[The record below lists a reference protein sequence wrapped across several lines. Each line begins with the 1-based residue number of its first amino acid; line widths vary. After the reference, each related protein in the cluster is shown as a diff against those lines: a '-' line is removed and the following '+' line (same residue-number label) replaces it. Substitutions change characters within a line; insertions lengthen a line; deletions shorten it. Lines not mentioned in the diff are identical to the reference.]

1 MIYKTIYK
9 RTSSGKTQ
17 TWFAEVDGDRYR
29 TTAGFLDGKKTTTE
43 WTVALPK
50 NEGKAN
56 ATTGETQ
63 AIAEVEAEYAKKLKK
78 DYHETLDAIDEVR
91 HFKPM
96 LATKWADRKDKIK
109 DTKVCIQPKLDG
121 FRCIVK
127 ADGMWTRTGEPIYGA
142 PHIFEA
148 LRPFFDAE
156 PELIL
161 DGELYN
167 HDLKDDFNTLSSII
181 RKQTPTQEELE
192 TSKKLMQYWVYDLAS
207 SNGTFDT
214 RTRLL
219 GARITFELPIKYVPT
234 WSINVDE
241 VDEYC
246 AGFIDEGYEGG
257 MVRLKDSLYENKRST
272 GLIKWKEFEDDEF
285 LIDDIQEGVGNKSG
299 MAARVILALSDGRKF
314 GTGVLGNEDYCKE
327 LLARKDEWIGKLGT
341 VKHQG
346 YTPDGIPRFGKFKT
360 VRFDV

>member
-29 TTAGFLDGKKTTTE
+29 TTAGYLDGKKTTTE

-56 ATTGETQ
+56 ETTGDTQ
-63 AIAEVEAEYAKKLKK
+63 AIAEVEAEYEKKLKK

-142 PHIFEA
+142 PHIFES
-148 LRPFFDAE
+148 LKPFFDE
-156 PELIL
+156 DPTMVL

-181 RKQTPTQEELE
+181 RKQNPTPEELE
-192 TSKKLMQYWVYDLAS
+192 TSKKIMQYWVYDLPS
-207 SNGTFDT
+207 SKYGF
-214 RTRLL
+214 
-219 GARITFELPIKYVPT
+219 ARRYSSLQRFSIFNDSIKKVFTEY
-234 WSINVDE
+234 IDIKQVDIISQ
-241 VDEYC
+241 DY
-246 AGFIDEGYEGG
+246 IDLGYEGS

-299 MAARVILALSDGRKF
+299 MAARVVLTLSDGRKF

-327 LLARKDEWIGKLGT
+327 LLARKGEWIGKLGT